1 MGHAQSSPRMWS
13 LWEGAGGNQG
23 PLPGSSSGSPC
34 PAGRGGCDGDW
45 LRGSGVQGARSACAT
60 PQPAENRL
68 RAHAYSEES
77 WGRRGWLRLVPVGP
91 PGLGS
96 GLGCLQS
103 CIVPWEPL
111 EHFACLI
118 LPVHYLAVIPTE
130 DILGGRQG
138 ARLAGRTPTPPPSRE
153 LGGGQ
158 GLSSLQCDRCDY
170 EG

>member
-1 MGHAQSSPRMWS
+1 MSYSIACREQTPSARIFRGV
-13 LWEGAGGNQG
+13 
-23 PLPGSSSGSPC
+23 PGSS
-34 PAGRGGCDGDW
+34 W
-45 LRGSGVQGARSACAT
+45 LAAASSCR
-60 PQPAENRL
+60 
-68 RAHAYSEES
+68 
-77 WGRRGWLRLVPVGP
+77 P

-111 EHFACLI
+111 EHFAGLI
-118 LPVHYLAVIPTE
+118 LPVHYLAVIPAE
-130 DILGGRQG
+130 DISGGRQG

-158 GLSSLQCDRCDY
+158 GLGSLQCDRCDY